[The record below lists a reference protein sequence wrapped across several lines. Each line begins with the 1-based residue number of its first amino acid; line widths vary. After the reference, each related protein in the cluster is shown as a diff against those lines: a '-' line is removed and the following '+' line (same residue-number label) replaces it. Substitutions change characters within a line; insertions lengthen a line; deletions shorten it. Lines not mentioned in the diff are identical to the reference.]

1 MRQPFVAVLVLQCL
15 VLTRFPVSHIMDFHK
30 YSFIG
35 ALRYLCDIMAEQM
48 HPSFMNVIKQ
58 KERIRGKMAG
68 VKHRI
73 GVYSAK
79 VGVGKTTVSVNLA
92 YTLAGSGRRVGLL
105 DADIDCP
112 NISMFLGISER
123 MDTSSLPLKPIVKN
137 GIKVASTAML
147 VDDEKRP
154 IIWRGPM
161 VAKMIADF
169 FENTEWGE
177 LDYLII
183 DLSPGTSD
191 SPLSLMQLLDL
202 DGILI
207 VTTPQRIAGINSLRS
222 GLMAKRMNV
231 PILGVVENMSSGQ
244 ISESTKDLISRL
256 DTVLLGT
263 VAMNSA
269 HNAASDSGRPS
280 VLSDKKSKEEF
291 LSISERILG

>member
-1 MRQPFVAVLVLQCL
+1 
-15 VLTRFPVSHIMDFHK
+15 
-30 YSFIG
+30 
-35 ALRYLCDIMAEQM
+35 M
-48 HPSFMNVIKQ
+48 HPSFMNVIRQ

-79 VGVGKTTVSVNLA
+79 GGVGKTTVSVNLA
-92 YTLAGSGRRVGLL
+92 YTLAASGKSVGLL

-112 NISMFLGISER
+112 NISMFLGITDR
-123 MDTSSLPLKPIVKN
+123 MDTASLPLKPIVKD

-147 VDDEKRP
+147 VDDEKKP

-169 FENTEWGE
+169 FDNTDWGDI
-177 LDYLII
+177 DYLVI

-191 SPLSLMQLLDL
+191 SPLSIMQLLDL

-207 VTTPQRIAGINSLRS
+207 VTTPQRVAGINSLRS

-231 PILGVVENMSSGQ
+231 PILGVVENMSSGR
-244 ISESTKDLISRL
+244 ISDSTTELIDRL
-256 DTVLLGT
+256 GTTLLGT
-263 VAMNSA
+263 VTMNNA
-269 HNAASDSGRPS
+269 HNLASDSGRPT
-280 VLSDKKSKEEF
+280 VLSDDTAKDEF
-291 LSISERILG
+291 MSISERILS